1 MFSPMVDRERI
12 IAAQDAWRDAET
24 AYSDEAAKFVAVWW
38 VEAGPPPTVPEPV
51 TREALNKLNRLRKVA
66 DDMRDGV
73 LRRSR
78 RGLTPGSPGAGLQIN
93 APTDLLFSS

>member
-1 MFSPMVDRERI
+1 MFSAMADRERI

-38 VEAGPPPTVPEPV
+38 TEPGPPPTVPEPA

-66 DDMRDGV
+66 DDMRTAYFDV
-73 LRRSR
+73 L
-78 RGLTPGSPGAGLQIN
+78 GQG
-93 APTDLLFSS
+93 